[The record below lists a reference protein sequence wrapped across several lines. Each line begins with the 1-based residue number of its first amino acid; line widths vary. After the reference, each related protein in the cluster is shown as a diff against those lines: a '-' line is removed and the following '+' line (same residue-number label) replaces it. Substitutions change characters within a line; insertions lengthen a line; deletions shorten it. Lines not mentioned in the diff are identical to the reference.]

1 MRVPREPS
9 RSPGSWPGAAWSS
22 TGYAPGPT
30 SAGVA
35 LSGAAH
41 YTWSMAIE
49 PELKAILNDVLSR
62 QDRHDDAIVK
72 LTEQVT
78 RSAVLINALAVMAGF
93 LVIVASEL
101 IILKHFGALCALSIG
116 LTALGALTIYPV
128 LILTFD
134 RRTIA
139 PAASPP
145 ELATRS
151 SQGGIA

>member
-1 MRVPREPS
+1 MNTGQIKTGSLCRVDRIAKYNQLLRIEEALGKRPSEIAAVVSASVREFEIQL
-9 RSPGSWPGAAWSS
+9 REVLERVFRS
-22 TGYAPGPT
+22 TG
-30 SAGVA
+30 
-35 LSGAAH
+35 
-41 YTWSMAIE
+41 
-49 PELKAILNDVLSR
+49 R
-62 QDRHDDAIVK
+62 
-72 LTEQVT
+72 
-78 RSAVLINALAVMAGF
+78 AVLINALAVMAGF